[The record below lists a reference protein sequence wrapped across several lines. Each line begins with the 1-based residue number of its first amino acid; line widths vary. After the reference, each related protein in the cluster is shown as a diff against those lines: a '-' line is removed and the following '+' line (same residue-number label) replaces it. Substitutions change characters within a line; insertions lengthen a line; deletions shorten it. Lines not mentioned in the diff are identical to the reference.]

1 MNESILNKLLL
12 DIDLDITS
20 LELERIELKLSTFKT
35 VISKA
40 YEAGQNDAFD
50 EAYQMIQKCIKK
62 KENG

>member
-20 LELERIELKLSTFKT
+20 LELERIELKLSTFKN

-40 YEAGQNDAFD
+40 YETGQNDAFD

-62 KENG
+62 KEKS